1 MSREEYIERYGH
13 RGPHEV
19 ELSAPDPSDDP
30 EWLDKKLAEFTRS
43 GVDVE
48 ALLAKQRAEFSAA
61 WQRFEARFPENPK
74 PFAAGWNWLPRQ
86 RKTAKR
92 SAPS

>member
-30 EWLDKKLAEFTRS
+30 EWLDKKLAEFNRS

-48 ALLAKQRAEFSAA
+48 ALLAKQRA
-61 WQRFEARFPENPK
+61 
-74 PFAAGWNWLPRQ
+74 GI
-86 RKTAKR
+86 
-92 SAPS
+92 